1 MSLTIEER
9 EEVDNAIAI
18 LESKYRRYDLRA
30 DCPTSV
36 KKLCR
41 LQLTRYPYENFGLLK
56 LDSNNVLMDFKPLFR
71 GTVDRATIH
80 PREIMSEVIRD
91 ETASVI
97 LVHNHP
103 SGNVNPSIED
113 IKLTEHLVRILFDVR
128 VKVVD
133 HIIVS
138 KVDAFSFSEM
148 GILPDPMKMVERK
161 WMRNK

>member
-1 MSLTIEER
+1 MSLTVKER

-41 LQLTRYPYENFGLLK
+41 LQLTRFPYENFGLLK

-71 GTVDRATIH
+71 GTVDRATVH
-80 PREIMSEVIRD
+80 PREILSEVIRD

-113 IKLTEHLVRILFDVR
+113 IKLTEKIVRLLYDISVT
-128 VKVVD
+128 VVD

-148 GILPDPMKMVERK
+148 GIMPDPMELVERK
-161 WMRNK
+161 WKRKK